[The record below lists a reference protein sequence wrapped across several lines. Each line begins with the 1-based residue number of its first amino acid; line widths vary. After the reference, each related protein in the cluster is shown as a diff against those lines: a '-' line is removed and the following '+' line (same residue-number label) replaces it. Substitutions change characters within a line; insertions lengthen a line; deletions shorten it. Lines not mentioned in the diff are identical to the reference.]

1 VLRFVVIDPGH
12 FHGALVQAEMYE
24 TVAPVVQVYAPF
36 GPDLL
41 DYLGRINRFN
51 RRAERPT
58 RWQLEIHACPD
69 FLERLAR
76 EQRDEGGTTVAIIA
90 GRSRGKLALIEA
102 ALGAGMHVLA
112 DKPWIIRPDD
122 RPRLAA
128 ALSAAAR
135 SGRVA
140 YDIMT
145 GRFEITSILLGAL
158 VRDADVFGA
167 PLAGSPDEPAVV
179 VTSGHHLM
187 KRVDGVPNQRPAWF
201 FDIAEQGEALADI
214 GTHLVDLTH
223 RTLFGD
229 DVPDAATDVR
239 MLAARHWPT
248 RVSLAQ
254 FRQVTG
260 EARWPDAVTGALA
273 GDALDYGTN
282 GRLDY
287 AVRGV
292 HVRFETVWNWE
303 APPGGGDTH
312 HAVFRGNRARVE
324 VRQGAMH
331 GERRALVV
339 VPQADIAGA
348 LERRI
353 AALQAAYPGVGLE
366 RQGAEWEVVIPDR
379 HRVGHEANFAQLAR
393 RFLGYVARPDSL
405 PAWENLAM
413 LTKYGVTTEA
423 VALAAR
429 GAAR

>member
-1 VLRFVVIDPGH
+1 LLRFVVIDPGH

-24 TVAPVVQVYAPF
+24 AVAPTVQVYAPF

-58 RWQLEIHACPD
+58 RWQLEVHACPD

-76 EQRDEGGTTVAIIA
+76 ERRDDGGTTVAIIA

-112 DKPWIIRPDD
+112 DKPWIIRPED
-122 RPRLAA
+122 RPRLAVV
-128 ALSAAAR
+128 LDTAAR
-135 SGRVA
+135 DRRIA

-158 VRDADVFGA
+158 ARDADVFGA
-167 PLAGSPDEPAVV
+167 SLAGSLDEPAVV
-179 VTSGHHLM
+179 MTSGHHLM
-187 KRVDGVPNQRPAWF
+187 KRVDGAPNQRPAWF

-229 DVPDAATDVR
+229 DAPDPAQDIR
-239 MLAARHWPT
+239 MLAARRWPT

-260 EARWPDAVTGALA
+260 EARWPDGLAGAVM
-273 GDALDYGTN
+273 GDALDYWTN

-303 APPGGGDTH
+303 APAGGGDTH
-312 HAVFRGNRARVE
+312 HAVFRGSRARLE
-324 VRQGAMH
+324 VRQGAAA
-331 GERRALVV
+331 GEHRALVV
-339 VPQADIAGA
+339 VPEADIGAA

-353 AALQAAYPGVGLE
+353 AALQAAHPGVGLA
-366 RQGAEWEVVIPDR
+366 RHGAAWEVVIPDR

-393 RFLGYVARPDSL
+393 RFLGYAERPDSL
-405 PAWENLAM
+405 PAWETPAM
-413 LTKYGVTTEA
+413 LAKYFVTTEA
-423 VALAAR
+423 VALADRAGPR
-429 GAAR
+429 

>member
-1 VLRFVVIDPGH
+1 MLRFVVIDPGH
-12 FHGALVQAEMYE
+12 FHGALVQAEMFE
-24 TVAPVVQVYAPF
+24 TVAPTVQVYAPF

-41 DYLGRINRFN
+41 DYLARINRFN

-58 RWQLEIHACPD
+58 RWQLEVHACPD
-69 FLERLAR
+69 FFARLAR
-76 EQRDEGGTTVAIIA
+76 EQRDDGGTTVAIIA

-128 ALSAAAR
+128 ALAAAQR
-135 SGRVA
+135 SQRVA

-145 GRFEITSILLGAL
+145 GRFEVASILLGAL
-158 VRDADVFGA
+158 VRDPDVFGA
-167 PLAGSPDEPAVV
+167 PLVGSRDEPAVV
-179 VTSGHHLM
+179 MTSGHHLM

-201 FDIAEQGEALADI
+201 FEIAEQGEAIADI

-229 DVPDAATDVR
+229 DAPDAAADIR
-239 MLAARHWPT
+239 MLAARRWPT

-254 FRQVTG
+254 FRQATG
-260 EARWPDAVTGALA
+260 EARWPDALGAA
-273 GDALDYGTN
+273 ITDDTLDYWTN

-292 HVRFETVWNWE
+292 HVRFEASWSWE
-303 APPGGGDTH
+303 APAGGGDTH
-312 HAVFRGNRARVE
+312 HAVFRGRRARLE
-324 VRQGAMH
+324 VRQGH
-331 GERRALVV
+331 GERRTLVV
-339 VPQADIAGA
+339 VPEADIGAA

-353 AALQAAYPGVGLE
+353 AALQATYPGVGLE
-366 RQGAEWEVVIPDR
+366 RRGAEWEVVIPDR
-379 HRVGHEANFAQLAR
+379 HRVGHEANFAQLAQ

-405 PAWENLAM
+405 PAWEIPAM
-413 LTKYGVTTEA
+413 LAKYFVTTEA
-423 VALAAR
+423 VALADRA
-429 GAAR
+429 AAR